1 MEIKPKRNAKPAK
14 DATVAD
20 AGARVVEA
28 LAGAAGDVP
37 PAERGQTVRL
47 LIEGVAV
54 VAAVI
59 AALVFSGV
67 TVRQD
72 GCGQAAGRDIT
83 GGTVNCGP
91 AAAPAAMRATSGG

>member
-54 VAAVI
+54 VAAVQLMI
-59 AALVFSGV
+59 F
-67 TVRQD
+67 
-72 GCGQAAGRDIT
+72 
-83 GGTVNCGP
+83 P
-91 AAAPAAMRATSGG
+91 MRTPSMKMGILSIPIH